1 MSLYRTFTADDA
13 VAYARQYGGVSQP
26 QTLVAAEEIGD
37 GNLNLVFKIKDETGV
52 SRVIVKQALPYVRCV
67 GESWPLTLDRARIEA
82 ETLLTHARFCPQH
95 TVAVL
100 YHDPELAV
108 MVQEDLS
115 DHRIWR
121 SELVNGADYPQAA
134 AQLGE
139 YLAQTLFHTS
149 DFYQHPHEKKAAVS
163 QFTNPELCQITEDLF
178 FTDPYIDHERNQF
191 DAALTQDVQAL
202 RDDKALKLAVAGL
215 KHRFLSKAE
224 ALLHGDIHSGSIF
237 VAEGR
242 LKAIDAEFGFYGPMG
257 FDVGTA
263 VGNLLLNYCGL
274 PGLLAPR
281 EAAAGRERRL
291 EDIRTLWQTF
301 SARFLA
307 LSEDDSRDPSLA
319 ESGYAALF
327 LQQVWRDAIGYCGTE
342 LIRRTIGLAHVADL
356 DSIQETEAR
365 LACQR
370 HAISL
375 GRTLVLAA
383 PHIADVDALLARVRQ
398 SGA

>member
-1 MSLYRTFTADDA
+1 MSLYRTFTANDA
-13 VAYARQYGGVSQP
+13 VEYARQFGGVSQP

-121 SELVNGADYPQAA
+121 SELVKGADYPQAA

-149 DFYQHPHEKKAAVS
+149 DFHQHPHEKKAAVS

-178 FTDPYIDHERNQF
+178 FTDPYIEHERNQF
-191 DAALTQDVQAL
+191 DAALTPDVQAL

-215 KHRFLSKAE
+215 KHGFLSKAE

-242 LKAIDAEFGFYGPMG
+242 LKAIDAEFGFYGPIG

-263 VGNLLLNYCGL
+263 IGNLLLNYCGL

-307 LSEDDSRDPSLA
+307 LSDNESRDPALA

-327 LQQVWRDAIGYCGTE
+327 LQQVWRDAVGYCGTE

>member
-13 VAYARQYGGVSQP
+13 VEYARQYGGVSQP

-95 TVAVL
+95 TVTVL
-100 YHDPELAV
+100 HHDPELAV

-121 SELVNGADYPQAA
+121 SELIKGVDYPQAA

-163 QFTNPELCQITEDLF
+163 QFTNPELCEITEDLF

-191 DAALTQDVQAL
+191 DAALTPDVLAL
-202 RDDKALKLAVAGL
+202 RDDRALKLAVARL
-215 KHRFLSKAE
+215 KHGFLSKAE

-263 VGNLLLNYCGL
+263 IGNLLLNYCGL

-307 LSEDDSRDPSLA
+307 LNESDSRDPVLA

-327 LQQVWRDAIGYCGTE
+327 LQQVWLDAIGYCGTE
-342 LIRRTIGLAHVADL
+342 LIRRTIGLAHVVDL
-356 DSIQETEAR
+356 DSIQEAEAR

-370 HAISL
+370 HALSL

>member
-13 VAYARQYGGVSQP
+13 VEYARQYGGVSQP

-37 GNLNLVFKIKDETGV
+37 GNLNLVFKIKDEAGV

-95 TVAVL
+95 TVTVL

-191 DAALTQDVQAL
+191 DAALTPDVHAL
-202 RDDKALKLAVAGL
+202 REDRALKLAVAGL

-242 LKAIDAEFGFYGPMG
+242 LKAIDAEFGFYGPIG
-257 FDVGTA
+257 FDAGTA
-263 VGNLLLNYCGL
+263 IGNLLLNYCGL

-307 LSEDDSRDPSLA
+307 LSESESRDPALA

-327 LQQVWRDAIGYCGTE
+327 LQQVWRDAVGYCGTE

>member
-13 VAYARQYGGVSQP
+13 VEYARQYGGVSQP

-52 SRVIVKQALPYVRCV
+52 SRVVVKQALPYVRCV

-95 TVAVL
+95 TVTVL

-149 DFYQHPHEKKAAVS
+149 DFHQHPHEKKAAVS

-191 DAALTQDVQAL
+191 DAALTPDVLAL
-202 RDDKALKLAVAGL
+202 RDDRALKLAVAGL
-215 KHRFLSKAE
+215 KHGFLSKAE

-242 LKAIDAEFGFYGPMG
+242 LKAIDAEFGFYGPIG
-257 FDVGTA
+257 FDAGTA
-263 VGNLLLNYCGL
+263 IGNLLLNYCGL

-307 LSEDDSRDPSLA
+307 LSESESCDPALA
-319 ESGYAALF
+319 ESGYATLF
-327 LQQVWRDAIGYCGTE
+327 LQQVWRDAVGYCGTE

-356 DSIQETEAR
+356 DSIQEAEAR

-383 PHIADVDALLARVRQ
+383 PYIADVDALLARVRQ

>member
-13 VAYARQYGGVSQP
+13 VEYARQYGGVSQP

-95 TVAVL
+95 TVTVL
-100 YHDPELAV
+100 HHDPELAV

-121 SELVNGADYPQAA
+121 SELVKGADYPQAA

-149 DFYQHPHEKKAAVS
+149 DFHQHPHEKKAAVS

-191 DAALTQDVQAL
+191 DAALTPDVQAL
-202 RDDKALKLAVAGL
+202 RDDCALKLAVAGL
-215 KHRFLSKAE
+215 KHGFLSKAE

-242 LKAIDAEFGFYGPMG
+242 LKAIDAEFGFYGPIG

-263 VGNLLLNYCGL
+263 IGNLLLNYCGL

-307 LSEDDSRDPSLA
+307 LSDSESRDPALA

-327 LQQVWRDAIGYCGTE
+327 LQQVWRDAVGYCGTE

-356 DSIQETEAR
+356 DGIQETEAR

>member
-13 VAYARQYGGVSQP
+13 VEYARQYGGVSQP

-95 TVAVL
+95 TVTVL
-100 YHDPELAV
+100 HHDPELAV

-121 SELVNGADYPQAA
+121 SELVKGADYPQAA

-149 DFYQHPHEKKAAVS
+149 DFHQHPHEKKAAVS

-191 DAALTQDVQAL
+191 DAALTPDVQAL
-202 RDDKALKLAVAGL
+202 RDDCALKLAVAGL
-215 KHRFLSKAE
+215 KHGFLSKAE

-242 LKAIDAEFGFYGPMG
+242 LKAIDAEFGFYGPIG

-263 VGNLLLNYCGL
+263 IGNLLLNYCGL

-291 EDIRTLWQTF
+291 EDIRTLWQSF

-307 LSEDDSRDPSLA
+307 LSDSESRDPALA

-327 LQQVWRDAIGYCGTE
+327 LQQVWRDAVGYCGTE

-356 DSIQETEAR
+356 DGIQETEAR

>member
-13 VAYARQYGGVSQP
+13 VEYARQYGGVSQP

-37 GNLNLVFKIKDETGV
+37 GNLNLVFKIKDEAGV

-95 TVAVL
+95 TVTVL
-100 YHDPELAV
+100 HHDPELAV

-115 DHRIWR
+115 DNRIWR
-121 SELVNGADYPQAA
+121 SELVKGADYPQAA

-149 DFYQHPHEKKAAVS
+149 DFHQHPHEKKAAVS

-191 DAALTQDVQAL
+191 DAALTPDVLAL
-202 RDDKALKLAVAGL
+202 RDDRALKLAVAGL
-215 KHRFLSKAE
+215 KHGFLSKAE

-242 LKAIDAEFGFYGPMG
+242 LKAIDAEFGFYGPIG

-263 VGNLLLNYCGL
+263 IGNLLLNYCGL

-307 LSEDDSRDPSLA
+307 LSDNESCDPALA

-327 LQQVWRDAIGYCGTE
+327 LQQVWRDAVGYCGTE

-356 DSIQETEAR
+356 DGIQETEAR

-383 PHIADVDALLARVRQ
+383 SHIADVDALLARVRQ